1 MKLRNVK
8 MKKNLSL
15 AKRAGLVSS
24 SLTLAIT
31 AKVKEMRQRGVDVIG
46 FGAGEPDFDTPPHIK
61 EEAKRAMDD
70 GFTKYTPSS
79 GIKELKEAIS
89 KKFREDNRLNYSLS
103 QIIVSC
109 GAKQCLYNAIQV
121 ICEEG
126 DEVIL
131 PSPYWVS
138 YPEQI
143 KLSGAVPRILKT
155 RGEDGFK
162 INPQTLS
169 NRITSKTKLLILNS
183 PNNPTGAVYSKDE
196 LKAIAEIAIK
206 NNIYIISDEIYEKI
220 IYEAKH
226 TSIAS
231 LNSKI
236 KDLTIVIN
244 GVSKT
249 YSMTGWRIGY
259 AAGKEEIIK
268 AMSNLQSH
276 STSNPTSFSQK
287 GALAAISG
295 PQDSVIKMRSEFK
308 KRRDYMLK
316 KLNQIPGISCTEPRG
331 AFYLFPN
338 VSKLI
343 GRSFNGE
350 KIKNSLDLTDFL
362 LREAKVAVVPGVAFG
377 ADNYIRLS
385 YATSMDNIIK
395 GIERLKKAVSK
406 LF

>member
-1 MKLRNVK
+1 

-46 FGAGEPDFDTPPHIK
+46 FGAGEPDFDTPSHIK

-169 NRITSKTKLLILNS
+169 NRITPKTKLLILNS

-206 NNIYIISDEIYEKI
+206 NNIYIISDEIYEKT

-276 STSNPTSFSQK
+276 STSNPTSFAQK

-295 PQDSVIKMRSEFK
+295 PQDSVIKMRTEFK

-338 VSKLI
+338 ISKLI
-343 GRSFNGE
+343 GRSFNGK

-362 LREAKVAVVPGVAFG
+362 LREARVAVVPGVAFG

>member
-1 MKLRNVK
+1 

-15 AKRAGLVSS
+15 AKRAGLVSP

-46 FGAGEPDFDTPPHIK
+46 FGAGEPDFDTPSHIK

-79 GIKELKEAIS
+79 GIKELKEAMS

-169 NRITSKTKLLILNS
+169 NHITPKTKLLILNS

-206 NNIYIISDEIYEKI
+206 NNIYIISDEIYEKT

-249 YSMTGWRIGY
+249 YSMTGWRIVY

-276 STSNPTSFSQK
+276 STSNPTSFAQK

-295 PQDSVIKMRSEFK
+295 PQDSVIKMRTEFK

-338 VSKLI
+338 ISEIL
-343 GRSFNGE
+343 GRSFNGK
-350 KIKNSLDLTDFL
+350 KIRNSLDLTDFL
-362 LREAKVAVVPGVAFG
+362 LREARVAVVPGVAFG

>member
-1 MKLRNVK
+1 MF
-8 MKKNLSL
+8 L
-15 AKRAGLVSS
+15 AKRVGLISPSV
-24 SLTLAIT
+24 TLAIT
-31 AKVKEMRQRGVDVIG
+31 AKVKELKQKGIDVIG
-46 FGAGEPDFDTPPHIK
+46 FGAGEPDFDTPQHIK
-61 EEAKRAMDD
+61 KEAKRAIDE

-89 KKFREDNRLNYSLS
+89 KKFREDNELNYSLS
-103 QIIVSC
+103 QIIISC

-138 YPEQI
+138 YPEQV
-143 KLSGAVPRILKT
+143 KLSGATPKIVET

-162 INPQTLS
+162 ISPQTLS
-169 NRITSKTKLLILNS
+169 NHITSKTKLLILNS

-206 NNIYIISDEIYEKI
+206 NKIYVISDEIYEKI

-231 LNSKI
+231 LNQKI
-236 KDLTIVIN
+236 KNLTIVIN

-259 AAGKEEIIK
+259 AAGREEIIK

-276 STSNPTSFSQK
+276 STSNPTSFAQK
-287 GALAAISG
+287 GALEAISG
-295 PQDSVIKMRSEFK
+295 PQDSVIEMRSEFK
-308 KRRDYMLK
+308 KRRDCMLK
-316 KLNQIPGISCTEPRG
+316 KLNQIPGVSCTKPQG

-338 VSKLI
+338 ISKLLD
-343 GRSFNGE
+343 RSFNGR
-350 KIKNSLDLTDFL
+350 KIRSSLDLTDFL
-362 LREAKVAVVPGVAFG
+362 LREARVAVVPGSAFG
-377 ADNYIRLS
+377 AESYIRLS
-385 YATSMDNIIK
+385 YATSMSNIIR
-395 GIERLKKAVSK
+395 GLDRLEEAISK

>member
-15 AKRAGLVSS
+15 SKRAGLVSP

-46 FGAGEPDFDTPPHIK
+46 FGAGEPDFDTPSHIK

-89 KKFREDNRLNYSLS
+89 KKFREDNRLNYNLS

-169 NRITSKTKLLILNS
+169 NRITPKTKLLILNS

-206 NNIYIISDEIYEKI
+206 NNIYIISDEIYEKT

-231 LNSKI
+231 LNPKI

-249 YSMTGWRIGY
+249 YLS
-259 AAGKEEIIK
+259 
-268 AMSNLQSH
+268 
-276 STSNPTSFSQK
+276 
-287 GALAAISG
+287 
-295 PQDSVIKMRSEFK
+295 
-308 KRRDYMLK
+308 
-316 KLNQIPGISCTEPRG
+316 
-331 AFYLFPN
+331 
-338 VSKLI
+338 LI
-343 GRSFNGE
+343 H
-350 KIKNSLDLTDFL
+350 I
-362 LREAKVAVVPGVAFG
+362 
-377 ADNYIRLS
+377 
-385 YATSMDNIIK
+385 
-395 GIERLKKAVSK
+395 
-406 LF
+406 